1 MSKEIII
8 GVDSVRYKDKESGA
22 MIDAV
27 NLHTVSKNLKTIGY
41 ATNTIW
47 IDAGRLAQA
56 YEMFM
61 NYCECDNRKLCGL
74 LIDVSRGNRGY
85 LENIEI
91 IKPVPDSVL
100 IEFP

>member
-8 GVDSVRYKDKESGA
+8 GVDSVRYKDKESGN
-22 MIDAV
+22 MIDAI
-27 NLHTVSKNLKTIGY
+27 NLHTVSRNLKTVGF

-47 IDAGRLAQA
+47 IDAARLYSA

-61 NYCECDNRKLCGL
+61 DYCQCDTRQLLNL

-91 IKPVPDSVL
+91 VRVCPDSVL

>member
-8 GVDSVRYKDKESGA
+8 GVDSIRYKDKESGN
-22 MIDAV
+22 MIDAI
-27 NLHTVSKNLKTIGY
+27 NLHTVSRNLQTVGF

-47 IDAGRLAQA
+47 IGADRQASA

-61 NYCECDNRKLCGL
+61 DYCKCDTRNL
-74 LIDVSRGNRGY
+74 LNLYVDVSRGNRGY

>member
-8 GVDSVRYKDKESGA
+8 GVDSVRYKDKESGN
-22 MIDAV
+22 MIDAI
-27 NLHTVSKNLKTIGY
+27 NLHTVGRNLKTVGF

-47 IDAGRLAQA
+47 IDASRLAPA

-61 NYCECDNRKLCGL
+61 EFCECDTRKLLNL

-91 IKPVPDSVL
+91 VKPVQDSVL